1 MVTTTEFVTEKERR
15 YGIGYRPIS
24 NVSTGRF
31 VDDSIFMPEKEEVV
45 IERRISV
52 PEQKIER
59 KVEIKEEKKVENEVE
74 TGLSVKS
81 KLLVG
86 LYVCVA
92 CILSAVAMV
101 AGIMIGNR
109 ATELSA
115 LESQVRTAN
124 AIVRVQEAQIDELS
138 SVDYIEQKAIEN
150 GMVKSSASGEIELLP
165 VNEDKVETTTNLFDN
180 FCDWVS
186 GVIGG

>member
-15 YGIGYRPIS
+15 YGIGYRPIP

-59 KVEIKEEKKVENEVE
+59 KVEVQEKQVETEVE
-74 TGLSVKS
+74 ARLSVKS

-109 ATELSA
+109 ATELTA
-115 LESQVRTAN
+115 LEGQVRTAN

-150 GMVKSSASGEIELLP
+150 GMVKSSASGEIELLS
-165 VNEDKVETTTNLFDN
+165 VNEDKVETTTNLFDT